1 MVLVGALPAQSWLA
15 WLGVFA
21 AVLIGSDI
29 ARRWRWV
36 ATARTRARG
45 LICDNGA
52 VA

>member
-36 ATARTRARG
+36 GYGPDARPRAD
-45 LICDNGA
+45 L
-52 VA
+52 

>member
-1 MVLVGALPAQSWLA
+1 MVLVGALSAWSWLA

-36 ATARTRARG
+36 ACGSDGRPRA
-45 LICDNGA
+45 D
-52 VA
+52 V